1 MNALKSLSVVEIVLF
16 IIWFHRNIFSE
27 QCEDLVAPDNAIVKV
42 EKKKN
47 VFIAEYS
54 CEEGFALTE
63 ESVKVKDCDPNP
75 MSGLAQWLPSTEPK
89 CQGIYISLST
99 KCILTTTTKIFL
111 NLLFNISKSIHKH
124 LGSFF

>member
-1 MNALKSLSVVEIVLF
+1 MF

-54 CEEGFALTE
+54 CEEGYALTE

-75 MSGLAQWLPSTEPK
+75 MSGPPQWQPSTDPK
-89 CQGIYISLST
+89 CQGIDISLST
-99 KCILTTTTKIFL
+99 KCIITTTN
-111 NLLFNISKSIHKH
+111 NLLFYISKTIHKH
-124 LGSFF
+124 